1 MKALSSLVNK
11 YFPFNVLEQNK
22 YSYYYQVPIMIN
34 PIENREIDQ
43 KFQQKT
49 ESNY

>member
-1 MKALSSLVNK
+1 MKVLSSLVIK
-11 YFPFNVLEQNK
+11 LFSFIALEQNK

-43 KFQQKT
+43 KFQ
-49 ESNY
+49 